1 MSVSVCVRVFYSMH
15 MMYLNLFS
23 VYALLFEQNLKLIPA
38 SHSIQWTGF
47 NQHSALSPR
56 YSKKNMDLSSARPE
70 SAASGGRMGHHPG
83 ESSFPCLARKK
94 FGRINYI
101 YTHVIKTIWVC
112 VLSCVY
118 ERTYVFNIQV
128 INVHFMCVFIY
139 IYMCVCMPL
148 CVLFRYTNGNLEQ
161 SGYISCACTI
171 PQGSAW
177 KATAPS
183 LQIM

>member
-1 MSVSVCVRVFYSMH
+1 
-15 MMYLNLFS
+15 
-23 VYALLFEQNLKLIPA
+23 
-38 SHSIQWTGF
+38 
-47 NQHSALSPR
+47 
-56 YSKKNMDLSSARPE
+56 MDLSSARPE

-128 INVHFMCVFIY
+128 INVHFMCIFIY
-139 IYMCVCMPL
+139 IYMCVCACLFVFSLGIQMATLSRAGIFLVPAPFHKDRPEKPL
-148 CVLFRYTNGNLEQ
+148 RQASKTCNHIDHIIKSISW
-161 SGYISCACTI
+161 SGYILRY
-171 PQGSAW
+171 P
-177 KATAPS
+177 
-183 LQIM
+183 